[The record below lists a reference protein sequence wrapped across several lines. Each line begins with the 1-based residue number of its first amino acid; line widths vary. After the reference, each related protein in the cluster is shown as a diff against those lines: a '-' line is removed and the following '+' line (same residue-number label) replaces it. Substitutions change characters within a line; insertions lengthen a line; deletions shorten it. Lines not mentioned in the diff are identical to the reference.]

1 MKYQLMSGGL
11 WLSTVILSLT
21 SALATPKVSAVER
34 HAKAYPTTRAGSPFL
49 PERAPAW
56 SGWADFRR

>member
-1 MKYQLMSGGL
+1 MKYQLMSRGL

-21 SALATPKVSAVER
+21 SALATPAVSAVER
-34 HAKAYPTTRAGSPFL
+34 HAKAYAATRAGSPLL

-56 SGWADFRR
+56 SGWVDFRQ